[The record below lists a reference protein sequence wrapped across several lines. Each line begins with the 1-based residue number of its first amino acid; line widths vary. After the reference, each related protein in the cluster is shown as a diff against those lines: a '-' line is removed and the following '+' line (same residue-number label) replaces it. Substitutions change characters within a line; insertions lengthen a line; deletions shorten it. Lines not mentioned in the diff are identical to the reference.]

1 MDYTL
6 LAIALLILTIIAIAI
21 DNRFKRS
28 KIKQLKSVNAL
39 QESDIT
45 ELNVKIYGLEARFT
59 ELENKPKSKEIL
71 EILNEINS
79 TGTLLSIS
87 RVDQDNVYFHQNGR

>member
-6 LAIALLILTIIAIAI
+6 LAIVLLILTIALAI
-21 DNRFKRS
+21 DNVFKRS
-28 KIKQLKSVNAL
+28 KIKQLVSFKIRQSSDFIKL
-39 QESDIT
+39 QSQLAASKVEIQ
-45 ELNVKIYGLEARFT
+45 
-59 ELENKPKSKEIL
+59 ELEKKPKSKEIL

>member
-6 LAIALLILTIIAIAI
+6 LAIVLLILTIALAI
-21 DNRFKRS
+21 DNVFKRS
-28 KIKQLKSVNAL
+28 KIKQLVSFKIRQSADLIKLQSQLVTTKEQL
-39 QESDIT
+39 QE
-45 ELNVKIYGLEARFT
+45 LEK
-59 ELENKPKSKEIL
+59 KPKSKEIL

>member
-6 LAIALLILTIIAIAI
+6 LAIVLLILTIALAI
-21 DNRFKRS
+21 DNIFKRS
-28 KIKQLKSVNAL
+28 KIKQLKTVNLRQSADFIKL
-39 QESDIT
+39 QSQLAASKVEIQ
-45 ELNVKIYGLEARFT
+45 
-59 ELENKPKSKEIL
+59 ELEKKPKSKEIL

>member
-6 LAIALLILTIIAIAI
+6 LTLVLFVLTIALAI
-21 DNRFKRS
+21 DNVFKRS
-28 KIKQLKSVNAL
+28 KIKQLKAVNSKQATDLIKMQSQIVATKEQL
-39 QESDIT
+39 QE
-45 ELNVKIYGLEARFT
+45 LEK
-59 ELENKPKSKEIL
+59 KPKSKEIL